1 MTSMKPYLIRAMYE
15 WMADNYLTP
24 HLVVDTEEEGVEVP
38 EAYIRDGKIVL
49 NIAMDAVRNLELGN
63 EWISFSARFSGRS
76 MMIHIPIKAVQVIY
90 AKENGQ
96 GLPFPPEMDEEIEP
110 IDNTAAPARTERQ
123 FSVVDSETQ
132 AESPKEEPVEANDNR
147 PRGRP
152 SLKVVK

>member
-24 HLVVDTEEEGVEVP
+24 YIVVDAEEKGVEVP

-49 NIAMDAVRNLELGN
+49 NIAMDAVRSLELGN
-63 EWISFSARFSGRS
+63 EWISFSARFSGRA
-76 MMIHIPIKAVQVIY
+76 MMIHVPIKAVQVIY

-96 GLPFPPEMDEEIEP
+96 GLPFPPEMDEDAELIENMP
-110 IDNTAAPARTERQ
+110 PARTERH
-123 FSVVDSETQ
+123 FSVVDSET
-132 AESPKEEPVEANDNR
+132 EVTPEDEPIEANDNR

-152 SLKVVK
+152 SLKLIK

>member
-1 MTSMKPYLIRAMYE
+1 MKKEDSMTSMKPYLIRAMYE

-49 NIAMDAVRNLELGN
+49 NIAMDAVRSLELGN
-63 EWISFSARFSGRS
+63 EWISFSARFSGRA

-96 GLPFPPEMDEEIEP
+96 GLPFPPEMDLEQQVPE
-110 IDNTAAPARTERQ
+110 RSERQ
-123 FSVVDSETQ
+123 FSVVDNETQ
-132 AESPKEEPVEANDNR
+132 TEEPIEANDNR
-147 PRGRP
+147 PRGKP

>member
-24 HLVVDTEEEGVEVP
+24 HIVVDTEEEGVEVP

-76 MMIHIPIKAVQVIY
+76 MMIHVPIKAVQVIY

-96 GLPFPPEMDEEIEP
+96 GLPFPPEMDVELDEQAP
-110 IDNTAAPARTERQ
+110 PARTERQ
-123 FSVVDSETQ
+123 FSVVDSQTEVEQ
-132 AESPKEEPVEANDNR
+132 PEEEPVEANDNR

>member
-24 HLVVDTEEEGVEVP
+24 HIVVDTEEEGVEVP

-76 MMIHIPIKAVQVIY
+76 MMIHVPIKAVQVIY

-96 GLPFPPEMDEEIEP
+96 GLPFPPEMDAELDEQMP
-110 IDNTAAPARTERQ
+110 PARTERQ
-123 FSVVDSETQ
+123 FSVVDSQTEVEQ
-132 AESPKEEPVEANDNR
+132 PEEEPVEANDNR

>member
-24 HLVVDTEEEGVEVP
+24 HLVVGVNEEGVEVP
-38 EAYIRDGKIVL
+38 DAYIRDGKIVL

-96 GLPFPPEMDEEIEP
+96 GLPFPPEMDEEIEAV
-110 IDNTAAPARTERQ
+110 DASPAMRTDRQ
-123 FSVVDSETQ
+123 FSVVDKETQ
-132 AESPKEEPVEANDNR
+132 VEPEDEPVEANDNR

>member
-24 HLVVDTEEEGVEVP
+24 HLVVDAEEEGVEVP
-38 EAYIRDGKIVL
+38 DAYIRDGKIVL
-49 NIAMDAVRNLELGN
+49 NIAMDAVRSLELGN

-96 GLPFPPEMDEEIEP
+96 GLPFPPEMDDEVEP
-110 IDNTAAPARTERQ
+110 VDSSPAARTERQ
-123 FSVVDSETQ
+123 FSVVDNETQ
-132 AESPKEEPVEANDNR
+132 AEPEEEPVEANDNR
-147 PRGRP
+147 PRGKP